1 MKSTNTRRGFTQ
13 EVGYKNSHSREPLSG
28 IYNACRYHNEEK
40 SLLNK
45 CVEDPRYRHSGMTP
59 NLMGFTLIELLVVVL
74 IIGILAAVAVPQYQ
88 KAILK
93 SRFSSLMPITQAIR
107 NSQEIYYMTN
117 GRYANAVSKLE
128 VTTTNNNE
136 ATVTVSDE
144 YDYAYTMTTRPD
156 IQNNLIMYQKHSVN
170 YPGQIHCEA
179 FATNSLANW
188 LCHEGIKGT
197 PIDGSIT
204 NGYNTYI
211 LEGNENDG
219 KLLTALEK
227 TAQQICSDSE
237 MCIIDNTKN
246 TITSCDPAYGTMDHG
261 QCVPTSGSG
270 SAGPYKIVYDENA
283 KPSTSF
289 TCYYFETWDCSR
301 LLRKEYNEDGTAKGI
316 DASCNGGSMTESGL
330 CADGSHPFAVW
341 EYSYDAQGK
350 STYLGVCTGTKIA
363 EDGTCISYQ

>member
-1 MKSTNTRRGFTQ
+1 
-13 EVGYKNSHSREPLSG
+13 
-28 IYNACRYHNEEK
+28 
-40 SLLNK
+40 
-45 CVEDPRYRHSGMTP
+45 MTP

-188 LCHEGIKGT
+188 LCHEGMKGT

-219 KLLTALEK
+219 MLLTALEK

-261 QCVPTSGSG
+261 QCIPTSGSYSG
-270 SAGPYKIVYDENA
+270 GPYQIVYDENGGMV
-283 KPSTSF
+283 SSNV
-289 TCYYFETWDCSR
+289 CYSDYGINGLGCSR
-301 LLRKEYNEDGTAKGI
+301 ELTKIHN
-316 DASCNGGSMTESGL
+316 
-330 CADGSHPFAVW
+330 ADGSAKGYDRDCGLRGNGTEGVCKDGSLPSAVW

-363 EDGTCISYQ
+363 EDGTCISYR